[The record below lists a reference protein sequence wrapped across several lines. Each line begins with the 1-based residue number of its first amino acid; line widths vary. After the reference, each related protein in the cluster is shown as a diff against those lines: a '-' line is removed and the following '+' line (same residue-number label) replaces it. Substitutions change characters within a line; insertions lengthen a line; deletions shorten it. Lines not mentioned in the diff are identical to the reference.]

1 MTARHSYAEVTA
13 KYAPSPDPSWSH
25 DIEAEFFAR
34 LNERYPISVP
44 GPRRLGKALP
54 LTASKAAL
62 LREYATETLDAQRL
76 SSSYL
81 TTLSA
86 VLGRMAIAEC
96 RWTACAITQRDD
108 LLGPRQTL
116 RTIQAQLVAA
126 EVLTKERRPQ
136 GHGFVGDVF
145 VYRPSGKR
153 VPRRPPAEELER
165 SYRATEGQADYPL
178 VPTNI
183 GPEDVTH

>member
-1 MTARHSYAEVTA
+1 MTTRHSYVEVTA
-13 KYAPSPDPSWSH
+13 KYARSPDPSWSL

-34 LNERYPISVP
+34 LDERYPISVP
-44 GPRRLGKALP
+44 GRRRLGKVLP

-62 LREYATETLDAQRL
+62 LREYATDTLGAQRL

-81 TTLSA
+81 ATLSA
-86 VLGRMAIAEC
+86 VLGRMAIAER
-96 RWTACAITQRDD
+96 RWTDCVITQRDD
-108 LLGPRQTL
+108 ELGPRQTL

-126 EVLTKERRPQ
+126 EILTKETRSQ

-145 VYRPSGKR
+145 VCRPSGKC

-165 SYRATEGQADYPL
+165 LYRATEVEA
-178 VPTNI
+178 T
-183 GPEDVTH
+183 TR